1 VSDCL
6 SSYLSLVTYFH
17 SLRPKYMNMLAA
29 LIQPMCDAQAM
40 LSALTSDFD
49 LDSAVGVQLDQCG
62 QWIGRNR
69 YVEEPI
75 TGVFF
80 SFDDGGGART
90 GFDYG
95 IWLGP
100 YQPTEMITALDDDTF
115 RKVLQLQAIANSWDG
130 TLGSIQQAF
139 NNVFPGVVV
148 QDMGDNQ
155 ATVMT
160 MDVLI
165 PTTEMNSL
173 LLAVLEQDFPI
184 KPAGVQVNIIES
196 TLSTVPIF
204 GFDIGGGTL
213 PIQGFDTGAWGQI
226 ILTT

>member
-1 VSDCL
+1 MSDCL
-6 SSYLSLVTYFH
+6 SSYLSLIPYFH
-17 SLRPKYMNMLAA
+17 AQRPKYMNTLAA
-29 LIQPMCDAQAM
+29 IIQPFCDAQAM
-40 LSALTSDFD
+40 LSLLTADFD
-49 LDSAVGVQLDQCG
+49 LDGAAGVQLDACG
-62 QWIGRNR
+62 QWIGRTR
-69 YVEEPI
+69 YVEEPV

-100 YQPTEMITALDDDTF
+100 YQPTDAITALDDDTY
-115 RKVLQLQAIANSWDG
+115 RTVLQLQAIANEWNG
-130 TLGSIQQAF
+130 TLIEIQQAF
-139 NNVFPGVVV
+139 NNVFPGVVI
-148 QDMGDNQ
+148 QDKGDSQ
-155 ATVMT
+155 STVMT

-165 PTTEMNSL
+165 PTGEMNSV

-196 TLSTVPIF
+196 TVSTVPIF
-204 GFDIGGGTL
+204 GFDIGGGTA